1 MKKVEVISRH
11 AAASFIVFAEYSPPP
26 YWGGH
31 SFYYAYGYRQC
42 TTICMTF
49 VLHYSALRNFM
60 VKVLSFILDSSTTY
74 PRVLLIHT
82 KLHTDLQETR
92 DPWVTISSGCC
103 NPVRLDVFFS
113 GIIDPFIFTWTP
125 MSAKSQDLPDH
136 RRPTFKLKY
145 LFTQPPL

>member
-11 AAASFIVFAEYSPPP
+11 AAASFIVFAEYSPP

-60 VKVLSFILDSSTTY
+60 VKVLSFILPTHVSFSFMQSFIQIY
-74 PRVLLIHT
+74 
-82 KLHTDLQETR
+82 KKQEI
-92 DPWVTISSGCC
+92 PG
-103 NPVRLDVFFS
+103 
-113 GIIDPFIFTWTP
+113 
-125 MSAKSQDLPDH
+125 
-136 RRPTFKLKY
+136 
-145 LFTQPPL
+145 

>member
-49 VLHYSALRNFM
+49 VLHLRNFM
-60 VKVLSFILDSSTTY
+60 VKVLSFILPTHVS
-74 PRVLLIHT
+74 
-82 KLHTDLQETR
+82 
-92 DPWVTISSGCC
+92 
-103 NPVRLDVFFS
+103 FS
-113 GIIDPFIFTWTP
+113 FIQIFIQIY
-125 MSAKSQDLPDH
+125 KKQDIPG
-136 RRPTFKLKY
+136 
-145 LFTQPPL
+145 

>member
-26 YWGGH
+26 CWGGH
-31 SFYYAYGYRQC
+31 SFSYAYGYRQC

-60 VKVLSFILDSSTTY
+60 VKVLSVHTTY

-103 NPVRLDVFFS
+103 NPVNIRWNATVLS
-113 GIIDPFIFTWTP
+113 
-125 MSAKSQDLPDH
+125 
-136 RRPTFKLKY
+136 
-145 LFTQPPL
+145 